1 MNKMEMKK
9 FLVILGIAL
18 TIYFVLDFVFN
29 NIMFYLMGGV
39 VGGTILESFK
49 AVGIKAGIFLIGLV
63 WALLLIGIVVLFYRS
78 TNTALKYFLVILI
91 AALLYIIDMF
101 VAKIPYLYTV
111 ETKTI
116 TVVSNIVVGFLILF
130 KSVILSL
137 IIYTGIIK
145 N

>member
-1 MNKMEMKK
+1 MEMKK